1 MNFELIYDNYLMEGW
16 KRIYIYRRANYEDI
30 HCELKCIH
38 VLNALRN
45 YEIANRVHQSK
56 YWINTTRTEFEEYT
70 LIHRNARTLANI
82 AKKAHT
88 LYLPYP

>member
-30 HCELKCIH
+30 HCELKYIH

-45 YEIANRVHQSK
+45 YEITNRVHQSK
-56 YWINTTRTEFEEYT
+56 Y
-70 LIHRNARTLANI
+70 
-82 AKKAHT
+82 
-88 LYLPYP
+88 